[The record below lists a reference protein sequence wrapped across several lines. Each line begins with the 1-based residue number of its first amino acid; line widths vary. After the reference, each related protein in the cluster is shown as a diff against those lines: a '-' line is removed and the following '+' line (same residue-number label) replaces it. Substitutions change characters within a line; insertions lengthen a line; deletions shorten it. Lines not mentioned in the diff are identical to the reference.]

1 MMRGVWVGALVVAC
15 AAALPACSSD
25 KSSSSGTAGAAGSA
39 GAATA
44 GSAGTAGSTSG
55 DQGGGAAMPTS
66 SCSDGIK
73 NGTETDVDC
82 GNDCSQCALDKACV
96 AFSDCASAHC
106 VAGMCKEC
114 TPGAMQCSAD
124 GTKISTC
131 STDGKWVDAATTCPN
146 GCDVETG
153 ACKP

>member
-1 MMRGVWVGALVVAC
+1 
-15 AAALPACSSD
+15 
-25 KSSSSGTAGAAGSA
+25 
-39 GAATA
+39 
-44 GSAGTAGSTSG
+44 
-55 DQGGGAAMPTS
+55 MPTS

-106 VAGMCKEC
+106 VEGMCKDC
-114 TPGAMQCSAD
+114 APGAMQCSED

-131 STDGKWVDAATTCPN
+131 TAGKWVDAATACPN
-146 GCDVETG
+146 GCDVATG
-153 ACKP
+153 ECKP